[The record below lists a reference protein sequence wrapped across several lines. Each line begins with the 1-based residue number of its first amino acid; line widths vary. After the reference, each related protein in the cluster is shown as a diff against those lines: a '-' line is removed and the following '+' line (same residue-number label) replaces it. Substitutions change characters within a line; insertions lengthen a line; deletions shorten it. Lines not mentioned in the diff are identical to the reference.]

1 MNFICIYC
9 IKSLFYK
16 IGGIEILGDAYYDDG
31 TGAIHEGSTYPTVAL
46 DTETCVTSTT
56 VLPVTDYLEYTSN
69 LDAGLTAQGINIL
82 GQPSIGPF
90 AGQEM
95 GSMSLSVSDVFDYFL
110 VDEGQDFSPK
120 VIGFLNKV
128 AKNLVFVGDAN
139 QSFYQE
145 HEDDLPIYLELKG
158 RQIERTFKQRIAIKK
173 EHLPLLT
180 DPQRHYEFLD
190 YFPGNWLA
198 ERFVFESH
206 RKRLK
211 PLLLVDYIRRP
222 YTSEFDLNF
231 RITFDDRL
239 NAVAVDQLFVGQE
252 QSWKHQ
258 LPGYTILEVKFHR
271 RIPAWFHRII
281 QVYNLRR
288 LSISK
293 FCKGMDS
300 GITLW
305 REA

>member
-1 MNFICIYC
+1 LIPGITGHSAQTEDFARYEFKYLLSFEQRKIIEEEISHFMEFDGHVHKELENSYFVR
-9 IKSLFYK
+9 SLYF
-16 IGGIEILGDAYYDDG
+16 
-31 TGAIHEGSTYPTVAL
+31 
-46 DTETCVTSTT
+46 DTE
-56 VLPVTDYLEYTSN
+56 
-69 LDAGLTAQGINIL
+69 DAINYYEKID
-82 GQPSIGPF
+82 G
-90 AGQEM
+90 
-95 GSMSLSVSDVFDYFL
+95 
-110 VDEGQDFSPK
+110 
-120 VIGFLNKV
+120 
-128 AKNLVFVGDAN
+128 VGARRKFRIRTYN
-139 QSFYQE
+139 QE

-231 RITFDDRL
+231 RVTFDDCL
-239 NAVAVDQLFVGQE
+239 QAVAVDQLFVGQD
-252 QSWKHQ
+252 QSWKTH

-271 RIPAWFHRII
+271 RIPAWFHRIL
-281 QVYNLRR
+281 QAYNMRR
-288 LSISK
+288 ISISK
-293 FCKGMDS
+293 FCKGM
-300 GITLW
+300 
-305 REA
+305 EACNLAVDLS